1 MYSHADSNCSVTGGY
16 VYRGRAVP
24 SAVGRYFLGDY
35 CSGMV
40 WSLRIQDGNAVDVR
54 RESFGVSSLTT
65 LGEDAAG
72 ELYFGT
78 GNGRVFKLA
87 G

>member
-1 MYSHADSNCSVTGGY
+1 
-16 VYRGRAVP
+16 
-24 SAVGRYFLGDY
+24 
-35 CSGMV
+35 MV

-54 RESFGVSSLTT
+54 REPFGVSSLTT

-78 GNGRVFKLA
+78 GNGSVFKLA
-87 G
+87 S